1 VAQGHHHHHPVPAD
15 ADRRWLSLAL
25 ALIVA
30 FMAGEVVMGVLAHS
44 LALLSDAGHM
54 LTDAGAIVLALVA
67 IRLAAHPPR
76 GGYTFGL
83 NRAEILA
90 AQANGLT
97 LLLLSAWLA
106 VEAVRRLLHP
116 APVAGAAVVVTAL
129 VGIAVNAVAAW
140 AIGRANR
147 SSLNVE
153 GAFQHVLTDLFAFV
167 ATAIAGLVVLLT
179 GFTRADGIATLVVV
193 ALMVRSGVGLLRE
206 SGRIFLEAA
215 PAGVDPA
222 ALGGRLAALPGVV
235 EVHDLHVWQVT
246 SGYPAMSA
254 HVLVAEQGD
263 CHAARVSIE
272 DLLRAEYAIEHTT
285 LQVDHTAVAAGGAVA
300 CADDDPHCAD
310 PHGATYRSDSTV

>member
-1 VAQGHHHHHPVPAD
+1 MGHGHDHNVPPD
-15 ADRRWLSLAL
+15 TDRRWLSLAL
-25 ALIVA
+25 ALIA
-30 FMAGEVVMGVLAHS
+30 GFMAAEVVVGLLANS

-83 NRAEILA
+83 KRAEILA

-97 LLLLSAWLA
+97 LLLLSAALA
-106 VEAVRRLLHP
+106 VEAVRRVVHP
-116 APVAGAAVVVTAL
+116 PAVTGAAVLVTAL
-129 VGIAVNAVAAW
+129 AGIAVNTAATW

-147 SSLNVE
+147 ASLNVE
-153 GAFQHVLTDLFAFV
+153 AAFRHVLADLLAFV
-167 ATAIAGLVVLLT
+167 ATAVAGLVVLLT

-215 PAGVDPA
+215 PTGVDPA

-254 HVLVAEQGD
+254 HVLVGEDGD

-272 DLLRAEYAIEHTT
+272 GLLRAEYAIEHST
-285 LQVDHTAVAAGGAVA
+285 LQVDHALPPGQAVPTSRDEA
-300 CADDDPHCAD
+300 HCVD
-310 PHGATYRSDSTV
+310 PHGAVYRSDSTV